1 MVKFIILPL
10 IFTFSGADKAKIDE
24 LTSDVLWM
32 STAVYF
38 ESRSEPT
45 AGQLAVASVI
55 KNRVKSGRF
64 PNTVEAVVTQG
75 RKGKNGYPLRN
86 KCAFSFY
93 CDGKA
98 EVVSDRESWEKAVRV
113 SIHVLEGTIDYADG
127 ADHFELKNR
136 KPYWL
141 SSMRKVA
148 TIDKHNFYVAVR

>member
-75 RKGKNGYPLRN
+75 RKGKNGHPLRN

-93 CDGKA
+93 CDG
-98 EVVSDRESWEKAVRV
+98 
-113 SIHVLEGTIDYADG
+113 
-127 ADHFELKNR
+127 
-136 KPYWL
+136 
-141 SSMRKVA
+141 
-148 TIDKHNFYVAVR
+148 

>member
-10 IFTFSGADKAKIDE
+10 IFTFSGADKAKIEE
-24 LTSDVLWM
+24 LTEDVLWM

-38 ESRSEPT
+38 EARSEPT
-45 AGQLAVASVI
+45 AGQLAVASVV
-55 KNRVKSGRF
+55 KNRVESGRF
-64 PNTVEAVVTQG
+64 PNTVEGVVTQG
-75 RKGKNGYPLRN
+75 RKGKNGHPLRN

-93 CDGKA
+93 CDGKP
-98 EVVSDRESWEKAVRV
+98 EVISDRASWKKAVEV